1 MGHDISYWSKIYSN
15 STNSLCEGSLKVFSD
30 FVNKLKGVEVHVARW
45 VGGATGDAKS
55 EVLSHVSILNRL
67 DDNSLKRSREVG
79 ELDVVVKLCPLSKTT
94 SPGED
99 RSDRVGRCLFAL
111 LVLAVMA
118 SDSAMSSLSFE

>member
-1 MGHDISYWSKIYSN
+1 MRLISVVSES
-15 STNSLCEGSLKVFSD
+15 SLKVFSD

-55 EVLSHVSILNRL
+55 EVLSHVSIL
-67 DDNSLKRSREVG
+67 KRSHEVG